1 MPSASEIRS
10 ADPFLGKLIDGRFK
24 VEQFLGAG
32 AVGSVYRALDRGSS
46 KRVALKIWNGT
57 ALNQQT
63 RGRFERE
70 ATALIT
76 LRHPNIV
83 DVHGY
88 GMVDQLP
95 YVAMEYLDGQPIEAF
110 LKDGQPL
117 DPALALD
124 VITQILQALAYAHG
138 LGVVHRDLKP
148 DNVVLVQGPRGQRLV
163 KLLDFGLAKFLSP
176 DDDPVKGA
184 ALTMMGMV
192 MGTPIYMAPEQAAGK
207 AVDVR
212 VDVYAAGCVLF
223 EMLVGHPPFL
233 GESNAE
239 LFRAHLLKPVPK
251 LAELRPDMRVAPG
264 LQEWLE
270 TALAK
275 RPEQRFPHAG
285 QMLEALAALPAPLL
299 RRQNPTQPPADDL
312 GAPRLRLEGLPLD
325 EDAPRRRS
333 DSLPLIAALITGLC
347 TAAALAYALLF

>member
-1 MPSASEIRS
+1 MSSAGEIRS
-10 ADPFLGKLIDGRFK
+10 ADPFLGKLVDGRFR
-24 VEQFLGAG
+24 VELLLGSG
-32 AVGSVYRALDRGSS
+32 AVGSVYRAHDRTTHTP
-46 KRVALKIWNGT
+46 VALKIWNGT
-57 ALNQQT
+57 ALNPQT

-70 ATALIT
+70 ALALTT

-88 GMVDQLP
+88 GMIDELP
-95 YVAMEYLDGQPIEAF
+95 YVAMEYLDGQPLEAF

-148 DNVVLVQGPRGQRLV
+148 DNVVLVPRPRNQRLI

-207 AVDVR
+207 SVDVR

-223 EMLVGHPPFL
+223 EMLIGHPPFL

-239 LFRAHLLKPVPK
+239 LFRAHLLKPIP
-251 LAELRPDMRVAPG
+251 LLSELRPDMQVAPG
-264 LQEWLE
+264 LQEWIE

-275 RPEQRFPHAG
+275 RPEQRFANAG
-285 QMLEALAALPAPLL
+285 EMLEALAALPAPLL
-299 RRQNPTQPPADDL
+299 RRPTGMPEPYGPTTFHPEPLPAGSPP
-312 GAPRLRLEGLPLD
+312 GRLDR
-325 EDAPRRRS
+325 
-333 DSLPLIAALITGLC
+333 LPLIAALITGVC

>member
-1 MPSASEIRS
+1 MSSAGEIRS
-10 ADPFLGKLIDGRFK
+10 ADPYLGKTIDGRFK
-24 VEQFLGAG
+24 VELLLGSG
-32 AVGSVYRALDRGSS
+32 AVGSVYRALDRSTQT
-46 KRVALKIWNGT
+46 RIALKIWNGT
-57 ALNQQT
+57 ALNRQT

-70 ATALIT
+70 ALALTT

-83 DVHGY
+83 DVQGY
-88 GMVDQLP
+88 GMVDDLP
-95 YVAMEYLDGQPIEAF
+95 YVAMEYLDGQPLEAS

-117 DPALALD
+117 DPVLALD

-148 DNVVLVQGPRGQRLV
+148 DNVVLVAGPKNQRLV

-176 DDDPVKGA
+176 EDDPVKGA

-207 AVDVR
+207 SVDAR

-223 EMLVGHPPFL
+223 EMLIGHPPFL

-239 LFRAHLLKPVPK
+239 LFRAHLLKPIPR
-251 LAELRPDMRVAPG
+251 LADLRPNLQIAYG
-264 LQEWLE
+264 LQEWFDS
-270 TALAK
+270 ALAK
-275 RPEQRFPHAG
+275 RPEDRFSHAG
-285 QMLEALAALPAPLL
+285 QMLEALAAIPGPLL
-299 RRQNPTQPPADDL
+299 RRPTDMPEPYGPTTFHPESPVAN
-312 GAPRLRLEGLPLD
+312 
-325 EDAPRRRS
+325 DAQARPDRW
-333 DSLPLIAALITGLC
+333 PLIAALVTGLC

>member
-1 MPSASEIRS
+1 MSSAGEIRS
-10 ADPFLGKLIDGRFK
+10 ADPFLGKIVDGRYK
-24 VEQFLGAG
+24 VELLLGSG
-32 AVGSVYRALDRGSS
+32 AVGSVYRALDRTIH
-46 KRVALKIWNGT
+46 KPVAIKIWNG
-57 ALNQQT
+57 AAHNQQT

-70 ATALIT
+70 ALALTT

-88 GMVDQLP
+88 GMLDDLP
-95 YVAMEYLDGQPIEAF
+95 WVAMEYLDGQALETYF
-110 LKDGQPL
+110 KDGQPL

-148 DNVVLVQGPRGQRLV
+148 DNVVLVHGPRNQRLI

-176 DDDPVKGA
+176 EDDPVKGQ

-207 AVDVR
+207 SVDVR

-239 LFRAHLLKPVPK
+239 LFRAHLLKPIPQ
-251 LAELRPDMRVAPG
+251 LAELRPDVQIAPG
-264 LQEWLE
+264 LQELIDR
-270 TALAK
+270 ALAK
-275 RPEQRFPHAG
+275 RPEQRFADAG
-285 QMLEALAALPAPLL
+285 QMLEAVTAIHPPLV
-299 RRQNPTQPPADDL
+299 
-312 GAPRLRLEGLPLD
+312 
-325 EDAPRRRS
+325 RRRS
-333 DSLPLIAALITGLC
+333 DVPAPYAPPVFEPEPPRASAPPARLDRLPLIAALITGVC